1 MISYEV
7 FMGLALMGIFM
18 VYGTTR
24 VSGIVDGQNEYWF
37 GSLIPMWGVFMQ
49 PLGFCLLY
57 TSDAADDLTLI
68 VHCGRRLSKIK
79 TST

>member
-24 VSGIVDGQNEYWF
+24 VSGIVEGQNEYWF
-37 GSLIPMWGVFMQ
+37 GYIIPMWGVFTL
-49 PLGFCLLY
+49 PLGFVFFFKDPDHELIF
-57 TSDAADDLTLI
+57 TIGFEGENQIQLTG
-68 VHCGRRLSKIK
+68 V
-79 TST
+79 